1 MGPMHDPPHP
11 GQTLRDGWLSAEMS
25 AEAAADQIGVTHED
39 FAAVLEGRQGITPAL
54 ALQLEAAGWLNAA
67 LWMRLQ
73 AAYDL
78 AQERLRRECA
88 A

>member
-1 MGPMHDPPHP
+1 MGPMRNPPHP
-11 GQTLRDGWLSAEMS
+11 GATLRDGWLSEELS
-25 AEAAADQIGVTHED
+25 AEAAADRIGVTHED

-54 ALQLEAAGWLNAA
+54 ALQLEAVGWLNAA

-78 AQERLRRECA
+78 AQERLRRERA